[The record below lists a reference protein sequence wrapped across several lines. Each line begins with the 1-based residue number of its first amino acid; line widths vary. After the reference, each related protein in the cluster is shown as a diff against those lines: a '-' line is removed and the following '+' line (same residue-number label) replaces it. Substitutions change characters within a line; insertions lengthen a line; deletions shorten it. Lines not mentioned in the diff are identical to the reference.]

1 MGHVTH
7 CHASRAFIQNV
18 GEGGGLGGG
27 GGGGGEDRALGTA
40 GEGYLCIIVSMTIW
54 PK

>member
-18 GEGGGLGGG
+18 GEGGGRWGGG
-27 GGGGGEDRALGTA
+27 GVVEDRALGTA